1 MLTINTPEMDPA
13 GKPTGRVS
21 RISVDFAFINMV
33 EQELDGSIIFHVG
46 DGSRL
51 KITNVPSQKPPSIS
65 FDEIVEKVSEAKRRK
80 FEVTFSFDTIN
91 KVIQTMVGAAP

>member
-13 GKPTGRVS
+13 GKPTGRAR

-33 EQELDGSIIFHVG
+33 EQELDGSVVIHVG

-51 KITNVPSQKPPSIS
+51 KITYAPSASPPTIS
-65 FDEIVEKVSEAKRRK
+65 FDQIVEKVEEAKRRK

-91 KVIQTMVGAAP
+91 KAIQTVIGAAP